1 MTLLSCDFETYSSV
15 ELKGPKSR
23 GIDVYANSPDTEVL
37 LCAYRFDDGPLELW
51 DHSCDGP
58 FPRRLLD
65 AFADPRVIKTAYN
78 AAFEQNIIR
87 HVLKAETPFEGWRCT
102 QALAYSQSFVGSLG
116 DVGDQ
121 MGVPIDKQKE
131 KRGERLI
138 RTFSKPQKPT
148 TNQPRTRFDH
158 TTHPA
163 EWQEFREYCLADV
176 VAEETIRDAL
186 SRFPIADSEWR
197 LYELDQRI
205 NDAGLPLDLKF
216 IHGAIALSDRRKA
229 ELHAEMKRETG
240 LDNPNSGAQI
250 LPWLRA
256 RGYPFNDLQKDT
268 VVKVLAENG
277 ETRVLA
283 PDARAALLLRQD
295 ASRTSGSKLHTALKV
310 VGSDGIARNNF
321 QFAGASRTNRWA
333 GRNIQVANMARTPK
347 LIEKAVWLDACTD
360 AIRDEDMGALE
371 LLVGE
376 PMDALV
382 GCTRSMIRAPE
393 GYELRVVDLNA
404 IEPRVGGWLAG
415 CEPLLNVFRTGRDP
429 YRDFGMTMYGKA
441 YDAVTGK
448 ERNDSKPA
456 VLGGIYRLGGGDLV
470 EGKKTG
476 LWGYAEKLGVTLTRE
491 QAHKAVAVLREK
503 YVEIKDFWT
512 TLENAAIAC
521 VRTGKERNAGEHLS
535 FERRGPFLMMRLPSG
550 RHIFYHE
557 PKLVETYWAKHP
569 KTKRVKS
576 LGVDKARAERAK
588 DKGWEVYPKINLSYM
603 GRPQNAKGWVRILTH
618 GGKNFEQACQATA
631 REVLKES
638 MLSAAADGFD
648 IRYHNYDELGVLQ
661 RKDDTYHTVER
672 LAEHMTKPLSWAPG
686 LPLGAAG
693 WAGPYYRKD

>member
-1 MTLLSCDFETYSSV
+1 MTRLSHDYEWKSSEPIDHGLDRYFAAEISAPLLY
-15 ELKGPKSR
+15 
-23 GIDVYANSPDTEVL
+23 
-37 LCAYRFDDGPLELW
+37 AYRFDDGPVRLW
-51 DHSCDGP
+51 DASEGKP
-58 FPRRLLD
+58 FPKEVDEALLDPHVEKWGFNNSFERQATQRRLGRRID
-65 AFADPRVIKTAYN
+65 TA
-78 AAFEQNIIR
+78 
-87 HVLKAETPFEGWRCT
+87 GWRCT
-102 QALAYSQSFVGSLG
+102 MALAYSQSFIGGLG
-116 DVGDQ
+116 DVGVQ
-121 MGVPIDKQKE
+121 IGIASDKAKDT
-131 KRGERLI
+131 RGKRLI
-138 RTFSKPQKPT
+138 RLFCMPQKPT
-148 TNQPRTRFDH
+148 KNQPNIWCDWR
-158 TTHPA
+158 THPA
-163 EWQEFREYCLADV
+163 EWQEFREYCVRDV
-176 VAEETIRDAL
+176 EAEEAMRDWL
-186 SRFPIADSEWR
+186 LRFPMGEREWD
-197 LYELDQRI
+197 LYALDQRV

-229 ELHAEMKRETG
+229 ELHAEMQRETG
-240 LDNPNSGAQI
+240 LDNPNSGAQF

-256 RGYPFNDLQKDT
+256 RGYPFSDLQKDT
-268 VVKVLAENG
+268 VVKVLAED
-277 ETRVLA
+277 ETTHVLA

-295 ASRTSGSKLHTALKV
+295 ASRTSGSKLHAALRF
-310 VGSDGIARNNF
+310 VGSDGVARNNF

-360 AIRDEDMGALE
+360 AIRNADMDALE

-382 GCTRSMIRAPE
+382 GCTRSMIRAPD

-415 CEPLLNVFRTGRDP
+415 CETLLDVFRTGRDP
-429 YRDFGMTMYGKA
+429 YRDFAMTMYGKA

-521 VRTGKERNAGEHLS
+521 VRTGKERNAGERLA

-588 DKGWEVYPKINLSYM
+588 DKGWEVYSKINLSYM
-603 GRPQNAKGWVRILTH
+603 GKPQNAKGWVRLLTH

-631 REVLKES
+631 REVLKEG
-638 MLSAAADGFD
+638 MLSAASDGFD
-648 IRYHNYDELGVLQ
+648 IRYHNYDEIGVIH
-661 RKDDTYHTVER
+661 RIDDTYHTVER
-672 LAEHMTKPLSWAPG
+672 LAERMTKPLSWAPG

-693 WAGPYYRKD
+693 WHGKFYRKD